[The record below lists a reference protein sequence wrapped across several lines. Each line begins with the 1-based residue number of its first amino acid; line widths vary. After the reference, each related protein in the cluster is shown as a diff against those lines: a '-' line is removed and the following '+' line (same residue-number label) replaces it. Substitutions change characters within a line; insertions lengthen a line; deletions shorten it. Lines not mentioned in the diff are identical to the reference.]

1 VKWVLRQIR
10 EHRAYN
16 NADSKYAMTEP
27 SNTASFEKIVE
38 WAYGTLPEKIRNLP
52 DFPGIQIV
60 DEPPVGM
67 FERMSKRSNW
77 PPGSE
82 LLGCYSGVRRT
93 KRQHNLVQT
102 SPELIFVFR
111 GPVLRCSKGN
121 LPAEV
126 KQVVWHEVA
135 HWLGHDEG
143 EVKELGL
150 SLSFRDIPRDPLENE
165 AATVVAQQ
173 RATDTTE
180 KDDEA
185 NQKLRCLKCYSAN
198 VTCRELDKPLIP
210 SGSWLTDP
218 VLVHAKICKCEA
230 CGFEW
235 DDEDN
240 R

>member
-1 VKWVLRQIR
+1 
-10 EHRAYN
+10 
-16 NADSKYAMTEP
+16 
-27 SNTASFEKIVE
+27 
-38 WAYGTLPEKIRNLP
+38 
-52 DFPGIQIV
+52 
-60 DEPPVGM
+60 M

-82 LLGCYSGVRRT
+82 LLGCYSGVRWT

-102 SPELIFVFR
+102 SPELTFVFR